1 MEGTANGESSAS
13 GNSTSVASTNNRGSK
28 KRNRNKENDNL
39 NSKSGLSNNVAS
51 SSTSNNNNSN
61 KNNNSTTNS
70 SLPPIEQIRNAANK
84 LVNECPPYVHLSS
97 KDSAPPPQL
106 KIDDGRLV
114 IRGGYRG
121 YRMSRASHGVSSGNY
136 FYEVLILP
144 PPTAREVVAS
154 LPNNVRLG
162 STLQK
167 QLEDQLLY
175 EDQQEQ
181 ILSSNKNDDDQQP
194 PPAANVS
201 GKRRKGRNV
210 NSNHTQYL
218 TGHLRLGWSMRTGE
232 LQAPV
237 GYDRWS
243 YGIRSIQGSRVHNS
257 RREDKWG
264 GVPFYPGDVLGLC
277 ISLVDPS
284 DDNGAKKKSKT
295 NPNHSATTSSSDNNT
310 NHIRFF
316 KNGEA
321 MGQFILSKNT
331 RSGGAAFDDIQPGT
345 YYPALSTYMGGT
357 AKVNFGPH
365 FICPINS
372 SQLPT
377 GMKLKPISEL
387 STSPLPPKEAVQ
399 IAIKDNKISNKSL
412 PKSSKSSLNTD
423 NDAFKEAIHV
433 ESEIRYNCYQ
443 SYLLKNIND
452 VKKYRIERGVSINDL
467 PKDDEDKIKLK
478 PDDIKSNKKDDNDD
492 VKMKESTAPDIA
504 KSNNVE
510 VQSKDKESAIA
521 SATSVEF

>member
-1 MEGTANGESSAS
+1 MITE
-13 GNSTSVASTNNRGSK
+13 
-28 KRNRNKENDNL
+28 
-39 NSKSGLSNNVAS
+39 
-51 SSTSNNNNSN
+51 
-61 KNNNSTTNS
+61 
-70 SLPPIEQIRNAANK
+70 
-84 LVNECPPYVHLSS
+84 
-97 KDSAPPPQL
+97 
-106 KIDDGRLV
+106 
-114 IRGGYRG
+114 
-121 YRMSRASHGVSSGNY
+121 
-136 FYEVLILP
+136 
-144 PPTAREVVAS
+144 
-154 LPNNVRLG
+154 
-162 STLQK
+162 
-167 QLEDQLLY
+167 
-175 EDQQEQ
+175 
-181 ILSSNKNDDDQQP
+181 
-194 PPAANVS
+194 
-201 GKRRKGRNV
+201 
-210 NSNHTQYL
+210 
-218 TGHLRLGWSMRTGE
+218 LR
-232 LQAPV
+232 
-237 GYDRWS
+237 
-243 YGIRSIQGSRVHNS
+243 
-257 RREDKWG
+257 
-264 GVPFYPGDVLGLC
+264 
-277 ISLVDPS
+277 
-284 DDNGAKKKSKT
+284 KKSKT